1 MKLTGIFSNSS
12 FGNKV
17 IQLTLLSLFFF
28 LLFSLISVLITKG
41 DFSDIN
47 SLKLAQLLQSIGLF
61 VIPPILLAVLWSENL
76 FEYLKINK
84 IPSWNNILFTL
95 LIMFSA
101 IPAINL
107 LSEVNAA
114 IHLPDSLSWLEKLFV
129 DMESRAEELTLRMLE
144 VNSIYGLIINIGLIA
159 VVPAIGEELFF
170 RGIIQKLL
178 QEKWKI
184 HVAVWV
190 AAIIFSTFHFQFF
203 GFIPRMLIGALLGY
217 MFVWTQNLWVP
228 IIAHFINNAIA
239 VVFYYFKGQNTVL
252 LDVDN
257 IGKSD
262 TLYMGLISIVVVAI
276 LIYLFRRH
284 TKKAL

>member
-47 SLKLAQLLQSIGLF
+47 SLKLAQLIQSIGLF
-61 VIPPILLAVLWSENL
+61 VIPPILLAVLWSKNL

-144 VNSIYGLIINIGLIA
+144 VNNIYGLMINIGLIA

>member
-114 IHLPDSLSWLEKLFV
+114 IHLPNSLSWLEKLFV

-144 VNSIYGLIINIGLIA
+144 VNNIYGLMINIGLIA

>member
-12 FGNKV
+12 FGKKV
-17 IQLTLLSLFFF
+17 IQLTLISLFFF

-61 VIPPILLAVLWSENL
+61 VIPPILLAVLWSKNL
-76 FEYLKINK
+76 FEYLKVNK
-84 IPSWNNILFTL
+84 IPSLNNIFFTL

-114 IHLPDSLSWLEKLFV
+114 IHLPNSLSWLEKLFV

-239 VVFYYFKGQNTVL
+239 VVFYYFKGQDAVL

-262 TLYMGLISIVVVAI
+262 TLYMGLISMVVVAI

>member
-144 VNSIYGLIINIGLIA
+144 VNNIYGLMINIGLIA